1 MSVDSAS
8 VRAVG
13 ASAAVSPEQIM
24 SASPP
29 TRAARNAF
37 AVLLL
42 LLLPLFMYQAVEP
55 IESDLVIEGLFYAA
69 VGVYFASWY
78 YYTRLGGPSAPAG
91 EPEEGG

>member
-1 MSVDSAS
+1 
-8 VRAVG
+8 
-13 ASAAVSPEQIM
+13 M

-42 LLLPLFMYQAVEP
+42 LLLPLFMYQAVES

-78 YYTRLGGPSAPAG
+78 YYEHIENRSDPGGSDTRSGSDID
-91 EPEEGG
+91 